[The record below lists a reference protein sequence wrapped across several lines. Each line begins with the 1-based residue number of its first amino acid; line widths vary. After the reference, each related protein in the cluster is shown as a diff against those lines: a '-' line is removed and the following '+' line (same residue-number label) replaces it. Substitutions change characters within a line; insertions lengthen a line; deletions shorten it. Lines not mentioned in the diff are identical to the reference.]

1 MAKRYGQRPASFIFA
16 GDISGDLL
24 AYQFDKAVYLF
35 GKRTEIRFEET
46 DKKGKRVRT
55 LAEAMDPD
63 AVTGDIGEMNI
74 SDEEKVMFVRM
85 MLGG

>member
-1 MAKRYGQRPASFIFA
+1 MAKRYGTRPASFVFED
-16 GDISGDLL
+16 DISGDLL

-35 GKRTEIRFEET
+35 GTRTENRYNET

-55 LAEAMDPD
+55 LEEAMGPD
-63 AVTGDIGEMNI
+63 EVTGDIGEMNI